1 MKLSQLIQHLQAE
14 LDQRG
19 DVPVQIDVRDYF
31 TAYGNRAEILDSTP
45 HWNHTTFFCA
55 DGTLTITA
63 SLKKNLDGAQ
73 PKVTFRK

>member
-1 MKLSQLIQHLQAE
+1 MKLSQLIQRLQSD
-14 LDQRG
+14 LNQHG

-63 SLKKNLDGAQ
+63 SLKRNLDGAQ
-73 PKVTFRK
+73 PKITFRK